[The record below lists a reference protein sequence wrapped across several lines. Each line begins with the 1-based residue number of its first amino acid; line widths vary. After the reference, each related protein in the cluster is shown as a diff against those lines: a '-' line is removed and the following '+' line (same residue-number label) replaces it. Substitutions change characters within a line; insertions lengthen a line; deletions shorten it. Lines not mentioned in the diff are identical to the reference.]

1 MEVSI
6 RNFKSV
12 RDVKMRLGR
21 ATILIG
27 PAASGKSNILEAL
40 ALATYFDRQTL
51 YDCVE
56 PLHRLLRAESA
67 ADLFTFFDASGAV
80 EISIAAAGWSRRLR
94 IERGLIEVDGL
105 PAAEHSLSVEAAVL
119 GRFYGFDRF
128 REDVVGAVAGRIDG
142 QSCDARSP
150 RDLLRDDGRNI
161 GAVAGRQLEAIR
173 DVNAVLREFSRVEVK
188 LLRDRVALFD
198 GGVEVKTAS
207 DSVCRA
213 LYYLIGLSSTV
224 YFAKVSGLEDRTLV
238 LLEEPETHPQFLSLL
253 VKYIA
258 KLSEVGYVA
267 ISTHNPIL
275 VSLLRD
281 RVDAALYYVYRGE
294 SGLTEAAELDKDRM
308 ARELATSLD
317 LLLMKPREALRYA
330 AGGAAGI

>member
-1 MEVSI
+1 MNVVV

-12 RDVKMRLGR
+12 REAKVRLGR
-21 ATILIG
+21 VSVFIG

-40 ALATYFDRQTL
+40 ALATYFDRRAL

-105 PAAEHSLSVEAAVL
+105 PAAEYSAEAAVL

-142 QSCDARSP
+142 QSCGAP

-188 LLRDRVALFD
+188 LLGDRIALFD

-258 KLSEVGYVA
+258 KLSEVGYVVV
-267 ISTHNPIL
+267 STHSPLLI
-275 VSLLRD
+275 SLLRD

-308 ARELATSLD
+308 ARELVTSLD

-330 AGGAAGI
+330 VDVS